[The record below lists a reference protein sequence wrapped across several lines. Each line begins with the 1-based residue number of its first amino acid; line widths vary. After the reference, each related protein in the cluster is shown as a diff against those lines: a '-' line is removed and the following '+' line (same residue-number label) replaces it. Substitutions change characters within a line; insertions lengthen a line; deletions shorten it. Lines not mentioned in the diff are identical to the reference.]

1 LPRRIDCIG
10 SGEAVFVFLQQFLIK
25 YPSEMRIEISG
36 SLFMLVNAGKYPEK
50 QNGIYLLVK
59 AKYKKYWLF

>member
-1 LPRRIDCIG
+1 
-10 SGEAVFVFLQQFLIK
+10 
-25 YPSEMRIEISG
+25 MRIEISG